1 MNPRP
6 TDVKVLD
13 NYELLILFQN
23 GEQKIFDVKPLLNL
37 PLYQPLQNKAL
48 FHSAKADGMCVC
60 WNDDIDIC
68 PDMLYTDS
76 RSLSTHD
83 KTTLTNFIFKIK
95 EEATK
100 V

>member
-6 TDVKVLD
+6 IDVKVLD

-23 GEQKIFDVKPLLNL
+23 GEQKIFDVKPLLQL
-37 PLYQPLQNKAL
+37 PLYQPLQNKTL
-48 FHSAKADGMCVC
+48 FYCAKADGMCVY

-68 PDMLYTDS
+68 PDMLYTDCY
-76 RSLSTHD
+76 SLQTE
-83 KTTLTNFIFKIK
+83 NV
-95 EEATK
+95 K

>member
-60 WNDDIDIC
+60 WNDDIGIK
-68 PDMLYTDS
+68 LITDENNCEQ
-76 RSLSTHD
+76 L
-83 KTTLTNFIFKIK
+83 KTFASNCIQLLAKSK
-95 EEATK
+95 K
-100 V
+100 